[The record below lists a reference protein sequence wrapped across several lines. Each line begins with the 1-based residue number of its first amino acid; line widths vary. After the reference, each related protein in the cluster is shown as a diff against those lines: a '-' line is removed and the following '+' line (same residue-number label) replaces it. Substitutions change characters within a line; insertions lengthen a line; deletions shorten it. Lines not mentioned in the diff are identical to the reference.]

1 MIKYLW
7 NKIRR
12 RQPEPP
18 IQPITY
24 GIHVFMRQA
33 GERLCRLEARQRAT
47 EERMLALEKRI
58 DEMDDG
64 TGQAVTAVRME
75 FETLVEAWK
84 TSLQNQIDRHD
95 VMLGEIVGAVNQLTE
110 DPIPP
115 NSDIE

>member
-33 GERLCRLEARQRAT
+33 GERLCRLEERMRAIEEQIRAT
-47 EERMLALEKRI
+47 G
-58 DEMDDG
+58 D
-64 TGQAVTAVRME
+64 GQAEAVVTAKME
-75 FETLVEAWK
+75 FETLTEAWK
-84 TSLQNQIDRHD
+84 TGLQNQIDRHEE
-95 VMLGEIVGAVNQLTE
+95 MIGEIVGAVNQLTE